1 MTPAQQTDGLL
12 ARTLR
17 EESGLL
23 VARLARQ
30 FHDFD
35 LAEEAVQTAVTE
47 ALEAWRRDGPPN
59 NPAAWLQTAA
69 RHNALDL
76 VRRRSRQ
83 DGPRDAARTGA
94 RAGRGDVIEGDAPDG
109 PPTTG
114 WRCSSRAATR
124 RSRPRLGWR

>member
-1 MTPAQQTDGLL
+1 VTPTHQVDGLL

-35 LAEEAVQTAVTE
+35 LAEEAVQSAVAE
-47 ALEAWRRDGPPN
+47 ALEVWRRDGPPD

-76 VRRRSRQ
+76 VRRRTRQ
-83 DGPRDAARTGA
+83 DALAH
-94 RAGRGDVIEGDAPDG
+94 RAPEVTPYDGGSATDERLALLFACCHPTLAPEV
-109 PPTTG
+109 P
-114 WRCSSRAATR
+114 SSA
-124 RSRPRLGWR
+124 